1 MGDESPAQLIKEYK
15 RALTHAKGEKY
26 AKETRVEY
34 ENGWFRVQHVD
45 GSEKSYRKRQ
55 LVFFTEALTEEK
67 LDPNAYDE
75 ALRQRHQREANKFS
89 IPAFDADAYNRA
101 VAERFA
107 AAEQI
112 KALTP
117 RPKPPQNSLAGCL
130 FGLLGLAFS
139 IGVFW
144 WICSD
149 FEKRSKE
156 AEAAREAKAQAE
168 REEWNRKWEAQ
179 RATLPSTP
187 KLLPAAD
194 DPEFKTVLGNIWP
207 GVELYYRTDH
217 RFYGVITDV
226 RAGQVEVA
234 LAKTVS
240 LDSRGMH
247 GYAVWLDRSY
257 VTQNFVTKRK

>member
-1 MGDESPAQLIKEYK
+1 MGDKSPTQLIKEYK
-15 RALTHAKGEKY
+15 RALAHTKGEQY
-26 AKETRVEY
+26 AKEIRVEY

-55 LVFFTEALTEEK
+55 LVFFTEALSEEK

-75 ALRQRHQREANKFS
+75 AVRQRQQREANKFS
-89 IPAFDADAYNRA
+89 TPAFDAEAYNRG
-101 VAERFA
+101 VAERMA
-107 AAEQI
+107 AAGRVRV
-112 KALTP
+112 LS
-117 RPKPPQNSLAGCL
+117 RPQNSFAGCFL
-130 FGLLGLAFS
+130 GLLALAFS
-139 IGVFW
+139 VGVFW
-144 WICSD
+144 WIYAD
-149 FEKRSKE
+149 IEKRSKE
-156 AEAAREAKAQAE
+156 AEVAREAKARAE
-168 REEWNRKWEAQ
+168 LEEWNRKWEAQ

-194 DPEFKTVLGNIWP
+194 DREFKTVLGNIWP

-240 LDSRGMH
+240 VDSRGMH